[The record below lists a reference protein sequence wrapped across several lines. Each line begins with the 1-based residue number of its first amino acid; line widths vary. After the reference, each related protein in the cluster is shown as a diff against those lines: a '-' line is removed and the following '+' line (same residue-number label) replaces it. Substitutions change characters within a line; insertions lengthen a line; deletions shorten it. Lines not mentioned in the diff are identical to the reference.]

1 MAMLVGCERP
11 RTELVVR
18 VDSEVA
24 WGPEQSVQSVQLT
37 VRRGG
42 STGPLRSS
50 RVTVLGTESGRQPLP
65 LYVGV
70 IEGDNDTDTP
80 VWIEA
85 LGCATPNG
93 CETTTAV
100 VAQRAVVRFVRGQT
114 QEVPLLLASACVR
127 VRCPS
132 DQRCAVTSGECE
144 AATRAQE
151 LVRPY
156 AGASDA
162 GAATDVRR
170 DGGER
175 IDGGGC
181 VTGACGPSHGWSQRF
196 GLRRTESRATVLA
209 VDATGNI
216 FIGGSGAAGVT
227 FGGAPIVAPVSAS
240 FVASFTPDG
249 RPRWFRQLGTDGSVT
264 SLVVDATGNLYV
276 AGNCQAAV
284 DLGGGPMAGAA
295 ADTSGTY
302 LGSFTSTGAH
312 RWSRRF
318 DGTHIDDLAV
328 DGRGRLV
335 GVGFNGTGSAD
346 GNVDFGGGS
355 STGGPRELFV
365 ASFGLDGVHRWSRHF
380 GRDDTTPQ
388 SPSVSAGADGTICIT
403 GSHNASLDFGG
414 GALRGDG
421 TTQPFVAC
429 LDPDGLH
436 RWSRRYESDG
446 NGAYS
451 YGVAIDP
458 SGNPTVTGFFWQAID
473 FGGGPL
479 RSGGSVDIFVASF
492 TSTGA
497 HRWSR
502 GFGGA
507 GADACYGMSV
517 DDAGAVFVTGAFQG
531 TLDFGGAPVVSAGQR
546 DAFVASISATGEPLW
561 IRRYGAAL
569 EDFGFNVTT
578 SRSNVLSLGAFNGD
592 VDFGGGV
599 LSSVGNRDVFLISL
613 VR

>member
-1 MAMLVGCERP
+1 MAMLVGCEQP
-11 RTELVVR
+11 RTELVAR
-18 VDSEVA
+18 VDSELA
-24 WGPEQSVQSVQLT
+24 WGSGQRVQSIVLT

-42 STGPLRSS
+42 ESGPLRSTRTTS
-50 RVTVLGTESGRQPLP
+50 LGAGAGRRSLP

-70 IEGDNDTDTP
+70 LAADGDTDTP

-85 LGCATPNG
+85 LGCGGPNG
-93 CETTTAV
+93 CAAADAV
-100 VAQRAVVRFVRGQT
+100 VAQRAVVRFARGET
-114 QEVPLLLASACVR
+114 QEVPLLLASACAGVG
-127 VRCPS
+127 CAS
-132 DQRCAVTSGECE
+132 DQRCATDTGRCE
-144 AATRAQE
+144 AATRAQGT
-151 LVRPY
+151 VRPY

-162 GAATDVRR
+162 GAAADVRR

-181 VTGACGPSHGWSQRF
+181 ATGACGPSHGWSQRF
-196 GLRRTESRATVLA
+196 GLRRTDSQATVLA

-249 RPRWFRQLGTDGSVT
+249 RPRWFRQLGADGSVT
-264 SLVVDATGNLYV
+264 SLAVDATGNLYV
-276 AGNCQAAV
+276 AGHCQAAV

-328 DGRGRLV
+328 DGRGSLV
-335 GVGFNGTGSAD
+335 GVGFNGAGTAD
-346 GNVDFGGGS
+346 GHVDFGGGS

-380 GRDDTTPQ
+380 GGDDTTPQ
-388 SPSVSAGADGTICIT
+388 SASVAAGADGTICIT

-429 LDPDGLH
+429 LAPDGLH

-458 SGNPTVTGFFWQAID
+458 SGNPIITGFFWQAID

-479 RSGGSVDIFVASF
+479 RSRGSVDIFVASF

-497 HRWSR
+497 YRWSR
-502 GFGGA
+502 GFGGT

-546 DAFVASISATGEPLW
+546 DAFVASFSATGEPLW

-569 EDFGFNVTT
+569 EDFGFNVTA
-578 SRSNVLSLGAFNGD
+578 SRLNVLSLGAFSGE

-599 LSSVGNRDVFLISL
+599 LSSVGSRDVFLISL